1 MGLER
6 KLAADIISTISK
18 LKNLGWTDY
27 EIEKEIAR
35 MFKTEIDY
43 LKTDFCNFPFYALV
57 IGAVLGGLTSVV
69 VLWSI
74 SPL

>member
-1 MGLER
+1 MER
-6 KLAADIISTISK
+6 KLAADIVSTISE
-18 LKNLGWTDY
+18 LRNLGWTDY

-35 MFKTEIDY
+35 MLKTETDH
-43 LKTDFCNFPFYALV
+43 LKEDFCNFPFYALA
-57 IGAVLGGLTSVV
+57 IGAVFGGLTAVV